1 LGSFLP
7 NQPRATHESISP
19 PNFINAQRHK
29 HKVNGAKILFCF
41 RNISAKI
48 SPHIL
53 GCTICAERHIL
64 AHFCQMPLLLK
75 APKIS
80 SQKLLCFGT
89 KYFGEINARTSMVQ
103 GSLL

>member
-7 NQPRATHESISP
+7 NQPRATQESISP
-19 PNFINAQRHK
+19 TNFINAQRHK
-29 HKVNGAKILFCF
+29 HKVNSTNILFCF
-41 RNISAKI
+41 RNISDKI

-53 GCTICAERHIL
+53 GYNICADRHIL
-64 AHFCQMPLLLK
+64 AHFCQMPLPFK

-89 KYFGEINARTSMVQ
+89 KYFAEINARTSMVQ
-103 GSLL
+103 GS